1 MPSPNLSFQRYLQQH
16 LSLYLYVSVLFI
28 MGVIFGALTVN
39 ALSAQQQQSMA
50 LYLHSFFEWIAQE
63 TDGSDSQSL
72 AALFA
77 THGRWVLI
85 ILVLGLS
92 IVGLPLILIID
103 FLKGVMIGFSIGYLV
118 GQFSW
123 KGLFFAVVS
132 IVPHNL
138 IVIPVILVSSVAAIS
153 FSLYLIRCLV
163 VQRQAVQRQQL
174 HSYLIMHMTLC
185 GLLLG
190 AALIQ
195 YAVVPHLLEW
205 AAPVMLETM
214 SISTGES

>member
-1 MPSPNLSFQRYLQQH
+1 MTSPNRSFQRYLQQH
-16 LSLYLYVSVLFI
+16 MSLYLFVSVLFI
-28 MGVIFGALTVN
+28 MGIIFGVLTVN

-50 LYLHSFFEWIAQE
+50 LYLHSYFESVAQE
-63 TDGSDSQSL
+63 LDGNDTKSL
-72 AALFA
+72 VELYAW
-77 THGRWVLI
+77 HGRWVLI

-92 IVGLPLILIID
+92 VVGLPLILIID

-138 IVIPVILVSSVAAIS
+138 IVIPVILVSSVAALS
-153 FSLYLIRCLV
+153 FSLYLIRSLV
-163 VQRQAVQRQQL
+163 MRRQAVQRQQL
-174 HSYLIMHMTLC
+174 HRYLIAHMTLC

-195 YAVVPHLLEW
+195 YAIVPHLLEW
-205 AAPVMLETM
+205 AAPIMLETK
-214 SISTGES
+214 S